1 MPPKKSTPKKPSPNW
16 GGTRQG
22 AGRPSPFNRPT
33 KNVWLQ
39 LPDNVIERIDA
50 QRGVLFVEF
59 AGALRERF
67 CEG

>member
-50 QRGVLFVEF
+50 QAKALGVSRAVVVAAKFSE
-59 AGALRERF
+59 
-67 CEG
+67 